1 MTALRQDVAPD
12 GTTLLRSIRIE
23 AAGFSHAFS
32 TRIGPGGSTEPGFD
46 LSRAG
51 FSPIDLDP
59 AESTRNLEQFARLLH
74 STPPIRPIASP
85 RQVHGPV
92 VVDPEIADQSE
103 ADVVVSL
110 NPNRIA
116 AIRTAD
122 CVGILLACPKSGA
135 VAAIHSGWRGL
146 VADAP
151 GAAVRALVE
160 RYSADPTRI
169 LAAIGPA
176 IGREVYEVGLEVVEI
191 FQNHGLAESVVH
203 RMPKPHLDL
212 HSAAIQ
218 RLTEA
223 GIDHSMIDGKPIC
236 THQDPRFFS
245 YRREGPASGRMMAGI
260 IAGSGALS
268 EK

>member
-12 GTTLLRSIRIE
+12 GTTVLRSSRIE

-32 TRIGPGGSTEPGFD
+32 TRIGPGGTTDPGFD
-46 LSRAG
+46 LSRPG
-51 FSPIDLDP
+51 FSPIDMDP
-59 AESTRNLEQFARLLH
+59 AESTRNLEHFARLLH

-92 VVDPEIADQSE
+92 VVDPEVADQSE

-110 NPNRIA
+110 DPNRIA

-122 CVGILLACPKSGA
+122 CVGILLACPKTGA

-160 RYSADPTRI
+160 RFSAEPTRI

-176 IGREVYEVGLEVVEI
+176 IGSEVYEVGPEVAEI
-191 FQNHGLAESVVH
+191 FQNNGLGGSVVQ

-223 GIDHSMIDGKPIC
+223 KIQQSMIEGKPLC

-245 YRREGPASGRMMAGI
+245 YRGDGPASGRLMAGI
-260 IAGSGALS
+260 IARPEEFS
-268 EK
+268 KK

>member
-12 GTTLLRSIRIE
+12 GTTLLRSIRME

-32 TRIGPGGSTEPGFD
+32 TRIGPDGSTDPGFD
-46 LSRAG
+46 LSRPG
-51 FSPIDLDP
+51 FSLIGMDP
-59 AESTRNLEQFARLLH
+59 AESMRNLEHFARLLH

-110 NPNRIA
+110 DPSRIA

-160 RYSADPTRI
+160 RFSADPARI

-176 IGREVYEVGLEVVEI
+176 IGSEVYEVGPEVAEI
-191 FQNHGLAESVVH
+191 FQNNGLGDCVVH
-203 RMPKPHLDL
+203 RMPKPHLNL
-212 HSAAIQ
+212 HSAGPQPA
-218 RLTEA
+218 
-223 GIDHSMIDGKPIC
+223 
-236 THQDPRFFS
+236 THH
-245 YRREGPASGRMMAGI
+245 
-260 IAGSGALS
+260 
-268 EK
+268 